1 MTRKKARTLDDMT
14 VQDVIKKY
22 GKRLDLGV
30 KSTELSYKISHYLFD
45 QLDVQGLK
53 VRDVFS
59 ASRSIAES
67 LTEVYLIFDRSPR
80 K

>member
-14 VQDVIKKY
+14 VMDVIKKY
-22 GKRLDLGV
+22 GKRSDLGV
-30 KSTELSYKISHYLFD
+30 KSTELSYKIAHYLFD
-45 QLDVQGLK
+45 QLDVRELK

-67 LTEVYLIFDRSPR
+67 LNEVYLIFDRSPR